1 MNQNRNFTLLPKGLI
16 IATSIGV
23 VAAVIFGVFFSEL
36 KNENQLV
43 FVDGPA
49 LSLVTEKTDFK
60 KGEDIKIRIV
70 NSGTVP
76 ITFSDASYGLKITQ
90 LDTIELYSPI
100 AAQMI
105 STLEPK
111 EEVTFTWDQIK
122 NDGDPALEGLYKIIS
137 EGKDSEQNKI
147 SKSITV
153 HIYK

>member
-1 MNQNRNFTLLPKGLI
+1 MLPKGLI

-43 FVDGPA
+43 FVEGPA

>member
-1 MNQNRNFTLLPKGLI
+1 MLPKGLV
-16 IATSIGV
+16 IATSVGV
-23 VAAVIFGVFFSEL
+23 FAAVVFGLFFSEL

-43 FVDGPA
+43 FVDGPS
-49 LSLVTEKTDFK
+49 LSIVTEKTDFK

-90 LDTIELYSPI
+90 LDTIELYSPT
-100 AAQMI
+100 AAQVI
-105 STLEPK
+105 STLEPQ
-111 EEVTFTWDQIK
+111 EEVTITWDQIK
-122 NDGDPALEGLYKIIS
+122 NDGDAALEGLYKIIS
-137 EGKDSEQNKI
+137 EGRDSEQNKI